1 MPLDAKPNAAALST
15 DILGNRKSD
24 RPDPPNF
31 YNDLALTLETAW
43 NMLAQGAT
51 DRDASLHTLSVASV
65 DQAGHPQQRSMVLRE
80 CNRSENTLQ
89 FHTDVRSAKVSHLQT
104 QPRVS
109 VLGYDHG
116 RKTQLRINGDAT
128 LATDGPLVE
137 RAWQTTRNVSRIA
150 YSSRVA
156 PGTTLANVADH
167 ETLHAHDIT
176 VDDAV
181 AFAAR
186 ENFCVV
192 TVAIHELEWVY
203 LNAHG
208 NRRAIFTWP
217 GGTLDARWIQA

>member
-1 MPLDAKPNAAALST
+1 MPLDAKPNAAVPLA
-15 DILGNRKSD
+15 DVAGNKKPD
-24 RPDPPNF
+24 RPEPPNF
-31 YNDLALTLETAW
+31 YNDLTLTLETAW
-43 NMLAQGAT
+43 NMLAQGVT
-51 DRDASLHTLSVASV
+51 DRDASLHTLCVASV
-65 DQAGHPQQRSMVLRE
+65 DLAGYPQQRSMVLRE
-80 CNRSENTLQ
+80 CNRAGKTLQ
-89 FHTDVRSAKVSHLQT
+89 FHTDVRSAKISHLRA

-116 RKTQLRINGDAT
+116 RKTQLRINGNAALST
-128 LATDGPLVE
+128 EGSLVE

-156 PGTTLANVADH
+156 PGTMLANAADH

-176 VDDAV
+176 ADDAI

-217 GGTLDARWIQA
+217 DGTLEARWIQA